1 MTGYRSSC
9 TVLFFLR
16 RLFTLVKTPT
26 FTKKYLIRNEVL
38 NAVTHGIGVLLS
50 IAGLVLLLMKGSQSG
65 STIELASYIVY
76 GSSLILLYLCS
87 TLYHS
92 LSFTRVRRLFKIFD
106 HSSIYVLIAGT
117 YTPYY
122 LVTIG
127 GTLGWTMF
135 SIVWV
140 IALSGIIFKS
150 VAVEKFPNVSTLVYI
165 GMGLLCVFTF
175 KPLYE
180 GLGTN
185 GLYLLVAGGAAYII
199 GTIFYSLRNV
209 KYMHVVWHLFVLLGT
224 GLMFLS
230 ILFYV

>member
-1 MTGYRSSC
+1 M
-9 TVLFFLR
+9 
-16 RLFTLVKTPT
+16 VKTPT
-26 FTKKYLIRNEVL
+26 FTKKYLILNEVL

-50 IAGLVLLLMKGSQSG
+50 IVGLVLLLMKGSQSG

-76 GSSLILLYLCS
+76 GTSLILLYLCS

-92 LSFTRVRRLFKIFD
+92 LSFTRVRKLFKIFD

-135 SIVWV
+135 GIVWI

-180 GLGTN
+180 GLGRN
-185 GLYLLVAGGAAYII
+185 GLYLLIAGGAAYII
-199 GTIFYSLRNV
+199 GTIFYSLRSV

>member
-1 MTGYRSSC
+1 MI
-9 TVLFFLR
+9 
-16 RLFTLVKTPT
+16 KTPE
-26 FTKKYLIRNEVL
+26 FTKKYLVRSEVL

-50 IAGLVLLLMKGSQSG
+50 IAGLVLLLMKGSQNG
-65 STIELASYIVY
+65 STIEMISYIIY
-76 GSSLILLYLCS
+76 GASLILLYLCS

-117 YTPYY
+117 YTPYC

-127 GTLGWTMF
+127 GTLGWVMF
-135 SIVWV
+135 GIIWSIA
-140 IALSGIIFKS
+140 IAGIIFKS
-150 VAVEKFPNVSTLVYI
+150 VAIDKLPNVSTVIYI
-165 GMGLLCVFTF
+165 AMGLLCLVTF
-175 KPLYE
+175 NPLYE
-180 GLGTN
+180 GLGAQ
-185 GLYLLVAGGAAYII
+185 GLSLLVAGGAAYII

-209 KYMHVVWHLFVLLGT
+209 KYMHVVWHLFVMLGT

>member
-1 MTGYRSSC
+1 M
-9 TVLFFLR
+9 
-16 RLFTLVKTPT
+16 VKTPT
-26 FTKKYLIRNEVL
+26 FTKKYLILNEVL
-38 NAVTHGIGVLLS
+38 NAITHGIGVLLS

-76 GSSLILLYLCS
+76 GTSLILLYLCS

-92 LSFTRVRRLFKIFD
+92 LSFTRVRKLFKIFD

-127 GTLGWTMF
+127 GTLGWIMF
-135 SIVWV
+135 GIVWI

-180 GLGTN
+180 GLGRN
-185 GLYLLVAGGAAYII
+185 GLYLLIAGGAAYII
-199 GTIFYSLRNV
+199 GTIFYSLRSV

>member
-1 MTGYRSSC
+1 MI
-9 TVLFFLR
+9 
-16 RLFTLVKTPT
+16 KTPA
-26 FTKKYLIRNEVL
+26 FSKKYLIRNEVL

-50 IAGLVLLLMKGSQSG
+50 IAGLVLLLMKGSQNG
-65 STIELASYIVY
+65 STLELASYIVY

-92 LSFTRVRRLFKIFD
+92 LSFTKVRKLFKIFD

-117 YTPYY
+117 YTPYC
-122 LVTIG
+122 LVAIG
-127 GTLGWTMF
+127 GTLGWVMF
-135 SIVWV
+135 SIIWL
-140 IALSGIIFKS
+140 IAVAGIVFKS
-150 VAVEKFPNVSTLVYI
+150 VAVDKLPNVSTLIYI
-165 GMGLLCVFTF
+165 AMGLICVFTF

-180 GLGTN
+180 GLGAQ

-224 GLMFLS
+224 GFMFLS

>member
-1 MTGYRSSC
+1 M
-9 TVLFFLR
+9 
-16 RLFTLVKTPT
+16 VKTPT
-26 FTKKYLIRNEVL
+26 FTKKYLILNEVL

-76 GSSLILLYLCS
+76 GTSLILLYLCS

-92 LSFTRVRRLFKIFD
+92 LSFTRVRKLFKIFD

-127 GTLGWTMF
+127 GTLGWIMF
-135 SIVWV
+135 GIVWI

-180 GLGTN
+180 GLGRN
-185 GLYLLVAGGAAYII
+185 GLYLLIAGGAAYII
-199 GTIFYSLRNV
+199 GTIFYSLRSV

>member
-1 MTGYRSSC
+1 M
-9 TVLFFLR
+9 
-16 RLFTLVKTPT
+16 VKTPT
-26 FTKKYLIRNEVL
+26 FTKKYLILNEVL

-76 GSSLILLYLCS
+76 GTSLILLYLCS

-92 LSFTRVRRLFKIFD
+92 LSFTRVRKLFKIFD

-135 SIVWV
+135 GIVWI

-180 GLGTN
+180 GLGRN
-185 GLYLLVAGGAAYII
+185 GLYLLIAGGAAYII
-199 GTIFYSLRNV
+199 GTIFYSLRSV